1 MMEQKPIPLIRRT
14 MSSTALQ
21 SATGVSPRRLYRTFA
36 TAEMVTW
43 ALLILGMIA
52 KYVLHMGDL
61 PVRIGGSIHGFVFLA
76 YCVSTVLVWTD
87 QRWPAAKGILGLV
100 LAIVPFATLPFEK
113 HAEKAGLLSDQWRI
127 SRHGEEP
134 APGQERAGTAAEK
147 LLALI
152 LRRPILAG
160 IVLLLFVA
168 GLFTVLLQAGPPT
181 EWGR

>member
-1 MMEQKPIPLIRRT
+1 
-14 MSSTALQ
+14 MSSTVTTAR
-21 SATGVSPRRLYRTFA
+21 GISPRSLYRTFA

-52 KYVLHMGDL
+52 KYVLNMGDL

-113 HAEKAGLLSDQWRI
+113 HVEKEGLLSDQWRI
-127 SRHGEEP
+127 ARHGEEP
-134 APGQERAGTAAEK
+134 AAGQERAAMAAEK

-152 LRRPILAG
+152 LRHPILAG
-160 IVLLLFVA
+160 VVLVAFVA